1 MVLMLKEG
9 AAHRN
14 IFCVTVRCTSMV
26 SFKSQ
31 STNIRVRCT
40 CCLEVIFFDVRLKNE
55 GTLK

>member
-1 MVLMLKEG
+1 VLMLKEG

-31 STNIRVRCT
+31 STNPSVAGQVLGCAAAAA
-40 CCLEVIFFDVRLKNE
+40 LK
-55 GTLK
+55 LVF